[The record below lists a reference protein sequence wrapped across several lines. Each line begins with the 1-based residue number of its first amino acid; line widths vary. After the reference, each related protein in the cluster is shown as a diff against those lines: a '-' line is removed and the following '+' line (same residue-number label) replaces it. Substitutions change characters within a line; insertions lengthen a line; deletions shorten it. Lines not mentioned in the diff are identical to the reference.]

1 MAFFLPAIGIL
12 MLISGVC
19 ILRDIIFLISGKS
32 NNGNDDLNDDF
43 GNDNLNGRIKEDF
56 NDFTL

>member
-1 MAFFLPAIGIL
+1 

-56 NDFTL
+56 NDFRL